1 MGLII
6 ISLIVGGIAISIAR
20 RNIHSMAPTVIASLL
35 IIIAIVGI
43 SIGMMLPT
51 GDYYSMEEIKTTP
64 LRDLI
69 SNEVS
74 LVQKCNNYAVSVVEE
89 EECDNPR
96 VVEYKQYAKPT
107 FWTFGWGSR
116 KETIIFYIPKNSLI
130 KSEE

>member
-6 ISLIVGGIAISIAR
+6 ISLIVGGIGISLIR
-20 RNIHSMAPTVIASLL
+20 RDTLSTILTIIASLL

-43 SIGMMLPT
+43 VTGLMLPT
-51 GDYYSMEEIKTTP
+51 GDYYPMEEVKTTQ

-69 SNEVS
+69 SNEVP

-96 VVEYKQYAKPT
+96 IVEYKQYAKPT
-107 FWTFGWGSR
+107 FWSFGWGNR
-116 KETIIFYIPKNSLI
+116 KESIIFYIPKNSLI
-130 KSEE
+130 DSEE

>member
-51 GDYYSMEEIKTTP
+51 GDYYPMEEIKTTP
-64 LRDLI
+64 LPDLI

-107 FWTFGWGSR
+107 FWTLGWGSR